1 VSAVANAHRPG
12 APAPFNLA
20 ARALAARVE
29 AGDGARVA
37 LRVDTG
43 ASLPPRLVTY
53 AELLDETN
61 RLANVLVAL
70 GVRRGDRVLVALPDG
85 VAFVA
90 AFLATLEVGAVVAMA
105 NPELPE
111 ADHAAQLAYTRARVL
126 VADAALVRRAAGAIA
141 AASELLA
148 TLVVGDASLARDASP
163 PRVHS
168 YAARVA
174 AASARFARADTTVD
188 DEAVWLATSGSTGR
202 PRAAVHTHGSFGF
215 CIDAYGTGVLGLGPD
230 DVTLSVPKLYFG
242 YATGMSLLFPLA
254 VGASAVLFAERPT
267 PERLFELAARHGAT
281 VLALVPTLIAKM
293 LATPTPE
300 ARRALATVR
309 VATSAG
315 EALPAPLYARWKDTF
330 GVELVEGLG
339 SAELFHIHV
348 SNRPADVR
356 PGALGRVV
364 PGYEAR
370 VVRDDGTDA
379 PDGEIG
385 ALWVRGGSAALRYEG
400 DPARSAATFRPDG
413 WVATSDK
420 VRRVGGVFHFE
431 GRSDDMLK
439 VGGIYVSPLEVE
451 NVLLQHPAVAEC
463 AVVGYED
470 EAGLVKPKAV
480 VVCRDR
486 GPDGAADEA
495 LFRELHAFARER
507 LAAFKVPR
515 RWEHL
520 SALPRNDRGKLMRRA
535 LRGTGETGEIGS
547 PR

>member
-1 VSAVANAHRPG
+1 MPG
-12 APAPFNLA
+12 APARFNLA
-20 ARALAARVE
+20 ARVLAARVE

-37 LRVDTG
+37 LRVDSGTDV
-43 ASLPPRLVTY
+43 RLVTY

-90 AFLATLEVGAVVAMA
+90 AFLATLEVGSVVAMA

-126 VADAALVRRAAGAIA
+126 VADAALVRRAEGAIA
-141 AASELLA
+141 LATDLLA
-148 TLVVGDASLARDASP
+148 TLVVGGASLAGKSAGAAS
-163 PRVHS
+163 RVQP
-168 YAARVA
+168 YEARVA
-174 AASARFARADTTVD
+174 AASPRFTIADTTVD

-215 CIDAYGTGVLGLGPD
+215 CIDAYGTGVLGLGPG

-267 PERLFELAARHGAT
+267 PDRLFDLAARHGAT

-293 LATPTPE
+293 VAPPTTTE

-315 EALPAPLYARWKDTF
+315 EALPAPLYARWKAAF

-348 SNRPADVR
+348 SNRPEDVR
-356 PGALGRVV
+356 PGTLGRVV
-364 PGYEAR
+364 RGYEAR
-370 VVRDDGTDA
+370 VVRDDSSDA

-385 ALWVRGGSAALRYEG
+385 ALWVRGGSAARRYEG
-400 DPARSAATFRPDG
+400 DPQRSAATFRADG

-420 VRRVGGVFHFE
+420 VRRADGVFRFE

-486 GPDGAADEA
+486 GPDGASDEA

-507 LAAFKVPR
+507 LAPFKVPR

-520 SALPRNDRGKLMRRA
+520 SALPRNDRGKLVRRD
-535 LRGTGETGEIGS
+535 LR
-547 PR
+547 

>member
-1 VSAVANAHRPG
+1 VGDADTPG
-12 APAPFNLA
+12 APARFNLA
-20 ARALAARVE
+20 ARVLAARVE

-37 LRVDTG
+37 LRVDAG
-43 ASLPPRLVTY
+43 GSIQARLVTY
-53 AELLDETN
+53 AELQDETN
-61 RLANVLVAL
+61 RLANVLAAL

-90 AFLATLEVGAVVAMA
+90 AFLATLELGAVVAMA

-126 VADAALVRRAAGAIA
+126 VADAALVRRAARAIA
-141 AASELLA
+141 GAAELLA
-148 TLVVGDASLARDASP
+148 TLVVGKASVTGDEAPASP
-163 PRVHS
+163 TVLS
-168 YAARVA
+168 YEARIA
-174 AASARFARADTTVD
+174 AASPRFTLADTTVD
-188 DEAVWLATSGSTGR
+188 DEAVWLATSGSTGQ

-215 CIDAYGTGVLGLGPD
+215 CIDAYGTGVLGLGPG

-293 LATPTPE
+293 LAPSTTIE

-339 SAELFHIHV
+339 SAELFHIHI
-348 SNRPADVR
+348 SNRPADLR

-400 DPARSAATFRPDG
+400 DPERSAATFRTDG

-420 VRRVGGVFHFE
+420 VRRAEGVFHFE

-486 GPDGAADEA
+486 GPDFAADEA

-520 SALPRNDRGKLMRRA
+520 SALPRNDRGKLVRRA
-535 LRGTGETGEIGS
+535 LRETQS
-547 PR
+547 TR